1 MRSLSPPTV
10 MVADREV
17 AFLPSGTLA
26 FGHRRDPSRPRGRSS
41 LNTGA
46 TRAASFGRVALAAS
60 NPLRGVSLVWPLYAR
75 ARIGACVWL
84 LRMACLAPFAV
95 L

>member
-1 MRSLSPPTV
+1 
-10 MVADREV
+10 
-17 AFLPSGTLA
+17 
-26 FGHRRDPSRPRGRSS
+26 